1 MLEWE
6 WQRLGARTCCVQG
19 KKLLINGVPV
29 IFKGVNRH
37 EHDEHTGKYVS
48 GVVLYR
54 VPRMA
59 SDCMHDCLE
68 WASDC
73 MHECL
78 EWHLIACMIA
88 PECPPHQVR
97 ERGVHVGGRADDE
110 EVQLQRDALLA
121 LSKRDAL
128 VRDLRDELA
137 ICVELAICDELAI
150 WLGVPLSCAL

>member
-1 MLEWE
+1 
-6 WQRLGARTCCVQG
+6 
-19 KKLLINGVPV
+19 
-29 IFKGVNRH
+29 
-37 EHDEHTGKYVS
+37 
-48 GVVLYR
+48 
-54 VPRMA
+54 
-59 SDCMHDCLE
+59 
-68 WASDC
+68 
-73 MHECL
+73 
-78 EWHLIACMIA
+78 MIA